1 VLIAGRIVQFVV
13 YSLLFAVYLHYFR
26 HSWTCSIN
34 RTKGGDTLYNRTT
47 PVIVV
52 LPPAMCYSCNRVACY
67 TSMYRCA
74 CSRPSWSDAAAVERA
89 DQLNSKGRMWRRGA
103 VVERRTCDQ
112 EVVWS

>member
-1 VLIAGRIVQFVV
+1 MFYKPDEGRRYTVQQN
-13 YSLLFAVYLHYFR
+13 YACY
-26 HSWTCSIN
+26 TI
-34 RTKGGDTLYNRTT
+34 
-47 PVIVV
+47 IV

-67 TSMYRCA
+67 AAMYRCA

-89 DQLNSKGRMWRRGA
+89 YQLNSKGRMWRRGA